1 MSALSKL
8 IVRVTKRQFQIAND
22 VETLSKILD
31 RTIAFAEAEKP
42 YISDAEIDELI
53 PYVPVTEPTPEP
65 ETDSEAIPADDGTNA
80 QVPDEAPSESTTE
93 GEGA

>member
-1 MSALSKL
+1 MSALSRL
-8 IVRVTKRQFQIAND
+8 ITKCTKRQLQIAKTVD
-22 VETLSKILD
+22 EISTILD

-42 YISDAEIDELI
+42 YISDEEIDELI

-65 ETDSEAIPADDGTNA
+65 ETDSETLPADDGTNA
-80 QVPDEAPSESTTE
+80 KATEEAPSESTSE

>member
-1 MSALSKL
+1 MSALSRL
-8 IVRVTKRQFQIAND
+8 ITKCTKRQLQIAKTVD
-22 VETLSKILD
+22 EISTILD

-65 ETDSEAIPADDGTNA
+65 ETDSEALAADDGTNA
-80 QVPDEAPSESTTE
+80 QAPDEAPSESTTE